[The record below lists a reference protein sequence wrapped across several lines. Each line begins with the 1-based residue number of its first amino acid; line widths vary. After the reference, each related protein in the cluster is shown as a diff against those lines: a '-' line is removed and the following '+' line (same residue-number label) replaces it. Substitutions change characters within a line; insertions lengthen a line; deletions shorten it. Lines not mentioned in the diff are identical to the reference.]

1 VRLNGRSCL
10 PRAFATGVI
19 VTGLL
24 IPGTLCAATTF
35 VTGLGAGNGSERC
48 LTGASQNG
56 GTCGPQG
63 AYNGLESMVQLFA
76 DSQGATLTRIDDTD
90 DELWQVVAPSA
101 GVFAIGRS
109 ASRDFSLVTIPGSA
123 PGASTQVLAPFVS
136 NAFHLPSIPTEQNGN
151 GDLSILSGYYDA
163 SGRPASFAPVS
174 QSGDFQFAIQQVG
187 GTDLWSSEMAN
198 NPDGQADHMVT
209 WQLSNSYLTANNLVW
224 YIAAFENA
232 ASPGSDR
239 DFNDYVF
246 LLQNV
251 DPVSG
256 APEPATIV
264 LIGFALIGLTAV
276 RRSRKAQ

>member
-1 VRLNGRSCL
+1 MRMNDCNCSHRV
-10 PRAFATGVI
+10 FATGVL
-19 VTGLL
+19 VTFLL
-24 IPGTLCAATTF
+24 TPGVLRATTTI

-48 LTGASQNG
+48 VTGASQNG
-56 GTCGPQG
+56 GTCGAQG
-63 AYNGLESMVQLFA
+63 AYAGLTSMVQLFA

-90 DELWQVVAPSA
+90 DELWQVVAPGA

-109 ASRDFSLVTIPGSA
+109 ASRSFALVTIPGSGA
-123 PGASTQVLAPFVS
+123 GASTQVLAPFAS
-136 NAFHLPSIPTEQNGN
+136 NAFRLPSIPTGQNGN
-151 GDLSILSGYYDA
+151 ADLSVLSGYYNA
-163 SGRPASFAPVS
+163 SGKPASFATVS

-187 GTDLWSSEMAN
+187 GTDLWSSETAN
-198 NPDGQADHMVT
+198 NSDGLDHMVT
-209 WQLSNSYLTANNLVW
+209 WQLSDSYLTANHLVW

-264 LIGFALIGLTAV
+264 LIGFALIGLPAV
-276 RRSRKAQ
+276 RRFRKAR

>member
-1 VRLNGRSCL
+1 
-10 PRAFATGVI
+10 
-19 VTGLL
+19 
-24 IPGTLCAATTF
+24 
-35 VTGLGAGNGSERC
+35 
-48 LTGASQNG
+48 
-56 GTCGPQG
+56 
-63 AYNGLESMVQLFA
+63 MVQLFA

-90 DELWQVVAPSA
+90 DELWKVVAPGA

-109 ASRDFSLVTIPGSA
+109 ASRSFSLVTIQGSA
-123 PGASTQVLAPFVS
+123 PGASAQVLAPFAS
-136 NAFHLPSIPTEQNGN
+136 NAFRLPSIPTGQNGN
-151 GDLSILSGYYDA
+151 TDLSVVSGYYDA

-187 GTDLWSSEMAN
+187 GTDLWSSEVAN
-198 NPDGQADHMVT
+198 NPDGQVDHMVT
-209 WQLSNSYLTANNLVW
+209 WQLSNSYLTANHLVW

-246 LLQNV
+246 LIQNV

-264 LIGFALIGLTAV
+264 LIGFALIGLPAV
-276 RRSRKAQ
+276 RRFRKAQ

>member
-1 VRLNGRSCL
+1 MRMNDCNCSHRV
-10 PRAFATGVI
+10 FATGVL
-19 VTGLL
+19 VTFLL
-24 IPGTLCAATTF
+24 TPGVLRATTTI

-48 LTGASQNG
+48 VTGASQNG
-56 GTCGPQG
+56 GTCGAQG
-63 AYNGLESMVQLFA
+63 AYAGLTSMVQLFA

-90 DELWQVVAPSA
+90 DELWQVVAPGA

-109 ASRDFSLVTIPGSA
+109 ASRSFALVTIPGSGA
-123 PGASTQVLAPFVS
+123 GASTQVLAPFAS
-136 NAFHLPSIPTEQNGN
+136 NAFRLPSIPTGQNGN
-151 GDLSILSGYYDA
+151 ADLSVFPGYYDA

-174 QSGDFQFAIQQVG
+174 QSGDFQFAIQQLG
-187 GTDLWSSEMAN
+187 GTDLWSSEIAN
-198 NPDGQADHMVT
+198 NPDGQVDHMVT
-209 WQLSNSYLTANNLVW
+209 WQLSDSYLSANHLVW

-256 APEPATIV
+256 VPEPATIV
-264 LIGFALIGLTAV
+264 LIGFALIGLPAV
-276 RRSRKAQ
+276 RRFRKAR